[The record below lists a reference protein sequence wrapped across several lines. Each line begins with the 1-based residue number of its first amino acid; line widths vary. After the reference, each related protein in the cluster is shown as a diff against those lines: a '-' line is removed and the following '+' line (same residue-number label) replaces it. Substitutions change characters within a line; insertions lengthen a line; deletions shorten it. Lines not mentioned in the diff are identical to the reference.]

1 MVKEEFIADLMSLM
15 LFYLI
20 NQIVNFDYFHFE
32 KVDFFMVIILVAFII
47 NIVLIISFFNVCYSV
62 NVNDYDFI
70 NFTNLNDF
78 LKINYQ

>member
-32 KVDFFMVIILVAFII
+32 KVDFFMVKIFFVFIK
-47 NIVLIISFFNVCYSV
+47 NIDLIVTFV
-62 NVNDYDFI
+62 DGFI
-70 NFTNLNDF
+70 NFNDF